1 MNYIFISTLS
11 SGASRGVILSRSG
24 DIIRASLPSRF
35 LSSFDIVQPTLSP
48 AMESPTASSIRL
60 ESTEEGFSRSDTTI
74 FGPRKQAGI
83 KKIHFEVLL
92 PATSVKWLKKLQST
106 AEAAANDATFTRAIA
121 AFFRRLATW
130 EPRSPSGGVRL
141 TVTIRSPN
149 LGLI

>member
-1 MNYIFISTLS
+1 
-11 SGASRGVILSRSG
+11 
-24 DIIRASLPSRF
+24 
-35 LSSFDIVQPTLSP
+35 
-48 AMESPTASSIRL
+48 MESPTASSIRL
-60 ESTEEGFSRSDTTI
+60 ESTEEGFSRFDTTT

-141 TVTIRSPN
+141 TVTTRSLN
-149 LGLI
+149 LGLIQEQVASSKLDQTYNQFGPPIWDMRDSYRYI